1 MVAGTSSCHTSSRI
15 ARERDRPIN
24 AATTMATMTTPAMI
38 AMSTPCDEL
47 PCEASE
53 DAAVESELAVA
64 VGESAMVAE
73 AAAPID
79 LASCAEPLSPMTNLS
94 LVG

>member
-1 MVAGTSSCHTSSRI
+1 
-15 ARERDRPIN
+15 
-24 AATTMATMTTPAMI
+24 MATMTTPAMI

-73 AAAPID
+73 AEALQLGRSVATYEVVVR
-79 LASCAEPLSPMTNLS
+79 AESDGRRISTIRITCFLKEL
-94 LVG
+94 

>member
-1 MVAGTSSCHTSSRI
+1 MT
-15 ARERDRPIN
+15 
-24 AATTMATMTTPAMI
+24 TMTTPAMI
-38 AMSTPCDEL
+38 AMSVPCDEL
-47 PCEASE
+47 PSGVSE
-53 DAAVESELAVA
+53 DAAPESELARA

-73 AAAPID
+73 AEAPID